1 MLLIYSLNNLITEP
15 TRVSNN
21 SATCIDPIFVSDE
34 IENIE
39 SGVINTDNQLTD
51 HFATYCSLNL
61 ISNVPQSFRRDV
73 WLYNQAN
80 FDQLK
85 NDLHNT
91 EWGSILNDTDIDVV
105 CQNFNNKLKEVVLK
119 HIPKKSVIIRGND
132 RPWFNSTIRKEIR
145 LRDRFRKKYISTKSQ
160 QHKYIYKQQRNKVN
174 NLKKI
179 LKEKFIINL
188 DDNIDEIKSR
198 NPKLYWSIIR
208 TLLKGTKPSQTLPP
222 LNSEN
227 GLVFSDSEKC
237 DLLNEYFC
245 KISSLENDDKTP
257 PSFDE
262 RTEIH
267 VPNITVTE
275 QEIKDIIDILDI
287 NKASGPDE
295 FSHRLIKNIRDEIVT
310 PLVIIFNKSL
320 QTGKFPIQWKHANV
334 IPVHKKGSKSDTT
347 NYRPI
352 SLLSCIGKI
361 FERVMFKHF
370 YNHLNSNKLLHNMQ
384 SGFLPGHSTTFQLID
399 IYHHIC
405 LALDHKEYLGF
416 TFCDISKAFD
426 RVWIKGLIHK
436 LNAYGFKGE
445 ILKWIS
451 SYLTNRS
458 QQVILN
464 QCSSTIG
471 RPTAGVPQGS
481 VLGPL
486 FFLVFIND
494 LPDAIEG
501 LSRLYADDTSVSHSS
516 SSLSEIERNTNLD
529 MTNIT
534 KWSKDWLVEFNPAK
548 TKVLVFGADDN
559 ELENLTFIFDNIPIN
574 PVHSHKHLGIT
585 FDNNGKWTSH
595 IDDIVTKVSKL
606 IAVFR
611 KIKYKLNRN
620 TLNKMYLTFIR
631 PHLEYACEV
640 WDNITIND
648 SNRLEKLQNEAAR
661 IVTGLPKYCSL
672 NSLYSEL
679 SWETLKKRREKQ
691 KLGIMYKIKNGLVPD
706 YLSDILPPEVHENT
720 PYNLRN
726 SHNIQQL
733 NTRLNLYKNS
743 FFPAT
748 IKLWNDLPLDTRN
761 STSINTFKRKLYTNI
776 YLPPKHYSYG
786 NRLTNIHHT
795 RLRHGCS
802 SLNAHLFKY
811 NISTSDRCN
820 CGETETSKHFFLDCK
835 LYDNIRLPLISAI
848 TQNEG
853 TVNMSTILCGDETLS
868 LSCNTRIV
876 NAVQTFIKQS
886 KRFS

>member
-1 MLLIYSLNNLITEP
+1 MDPKQMKDLIGRLQKLAKGGGIGAVGLGSVAMALYGLSKSLYTDESIQTADLLLQGYEEPFRRDRHNHGGGVMVYVKSGIIARRRHDLENQYDETIWLTVQLKGVALNICAIYRPETSRGDFWDRLENSIGNALEESPHLILNGDWNINFLNNIPTRINDMLLIYSLNNLITEP

-295 FSHRLIKNIRDEIVT
+295 FSHRLIKI
-310 PLVIIFNKSL
+310 
-320 QTGKFPIQWKHANV
+320 
-334 IPVHKKGSKSDTT
+334 
-347 NYRPI
+347 
-352 SLLSCIGKI
+352 
-361 FERVMFKHF
+361 
-370 YNHLNSNKLLHNMQ
+370 
-384 SGFLPGHSTTFQLID
+384 
-399 IYHHIC
+399 
-405 LALDHKEYLGF
+405 
-416 TFCDISKAFD
+416 
-426 RVWIKGLIHK
+426 
-436 LNAYGFKGE
+436 
-445 ILKWIS
+445 
-451 SYLTNRS
+451 
-458 QQVILN
+458 
-464 QCSSTIG
+464 
-471 RPTAGVPQGS
+471 
-481 VLGPL
+481 
-486 FFLVFIND
+486 
-494 LPDAIEG
+494 
-501 LSRLYADDTSVSHSS
+501 
-516 SSLSEIERNTNLD
+516 
-529 MTNIT
+529 
-534 KWSKDWLVEFNPAK
+534 
-548 TKVLVFGADDN
+548 
-559 ELENLTFIFDNIPIN
+559 
-574 PVHSHKHLGIT
+574 
-585 FDNNGKWTSH
+585 
-595 IDDIVTKVSKL
+595 
-606 IAVFR
+606 
-611 KIKYKLNRN
+611 
-620 TLNKMYLTFIR
+620 
-631 PHLEYACEV
+631 
-640 WDNITIND
+640 
-648 SNRLEKLQNEAAR
+648 
-661 IVTGLPKYCSL
+661 
-672 NSLYSEL
+672 
-679 SWETLKKRREKQ
+679 
-691 KLGIMYKIKNGLVPD
+691 
-706 YLSDILPPEVHENT
+706 
-720 PYNLRN
+720 
-726 SHNIQQL
+726 
-733 NTRLNLYKNS
+733 
-743 FFPAT
+743 
-748 IKLWNDLPLDTRN
+748 
-761 STSINTFKRKLYTNI
+761 
-776 YLPPKHYSYG
+776 
-786 NRLTNIHHT
+786 
-795 RLRHGCS
+795 
-802 SLNAHLFKY
+802 
-811 NISTSDRCN
+811 
-820 CGETETSKHFFLDCK
+820 
-835 LYDNIRLPLISAI
+835 
-848 TQNEG
+848 
-853 TVNMSTILCGDETLS
+853 
-868 LSCNTRIV
+868 
-876 NAVQTFIKQS
+876 
-886 KRFS
+886 